1 MPWLPEAMK
10 DATSRDS
17 PMGQPTGFGR
27 YPPLAGWRRTRGT
40 ETSKYPQE
48 KRTRVIPRVAA
59 SESGAA
65 QTGAVEAAPG

>member
-1 MPWLPEAMK
+1 MPVDPGVSEW
-10 DATSRDS
+10 
-17 PMGQPTGFGR
+17 GN
-27 YPPLAGWRRTRGT
+27 PPASAGIPPFAGWRRTRGT